1 MFSIP
6 IAYAEEEP
14 NVTEN
19 SSENLSED
27 WIDQEDVMAEN
38 DATFLTTIL
47 GSASLPPNE
56 TAVFDEQDSAGDLE
70 DETHIYQGLL
80 NEYDVSV
87 YEDTNLLQQAR
98 IPEDDMLMVELP
110 AAEEREEPVTLAVQ
124 PQAENLQTGQ
134 KQKDGEI
141 VPIQDGKLPALG
153 ERSSILYVGIGLL
166 CLGSALFFFIRR
178 RKQHQGGKP
187 NA

>member
-56 TAVFDEQDSAGDLE
+56 AAVFEEQDSAGDLE

-87 YEDTNLLQQAR
+87 YEDTNL
-98 IPEDDMLMVELP
+98 
-110 AAEEREEPVTLAVQ
+110 
-124 PQAENLQTGQ
+124 
-134 KQKDGEI
+134 
-141 VPIQDGKLPALG
+141 
-153 ERSSILYVGIGLL
+153 
-166 CLGSALFFFIRR
+166 
-178 RKQHQGGKP
+178 
-187 NA
+187 

>member
-19 SSENLSED
+19 PSENLSED

-38 DATFLTTIL
+38 DATFSTTIL

-56 TAVFDEQDSAGDLE
+56 AAVFDEQDSAGDLE
-70 DETHIYQGLL
+70 DETHTYQGLL

-87 YEDTNLLQQAR
+87 YEDTDLLQQAR

-134 KQKDGEI
+134 KKKDGEI

-178 RKQHQGGKP
+178 RKQRQGGKS